1 MTAPAPPRPAGS
13 LSQHRRW
20 PWVIAA
26 VALVVVI
33 VWPLQVLALAILVT
47 AGLMVMSIYGAFVE
61 HGVISGSAR
70 VRFDRWLPVGL
81 GVALVVGTMA
91 TLVWPTTVTPVSFL
105 ALVALCATWL
115 ISEWLLARR
124 DRRAKSDDGV

>member
-1 MTAPAPPRPAGS
+1 
-13 LSQHRRW
+13 
-20 PWVIAA
+20 
-26 VALVVVI
+26 
-33 VWPLQVLALAILVT
+33 
-47 AGLMVMSIYGAFVE
+47 
-61 HGVISGSAR
+61 
-70 VRFDRWLPVGL
+70 LPVGL